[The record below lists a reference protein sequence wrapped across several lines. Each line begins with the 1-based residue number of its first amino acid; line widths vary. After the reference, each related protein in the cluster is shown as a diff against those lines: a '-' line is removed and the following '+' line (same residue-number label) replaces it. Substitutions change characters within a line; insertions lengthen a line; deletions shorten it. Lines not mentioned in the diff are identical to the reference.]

1 MADASALAARVRGVD
16 ASWLSVPVGVGLA
29 ALVVAYAPLSPD
41 AAAML
46 AITAFCVSLWV
57 GTPVPPWLTGLVGIG
72 LVGVRFSTEL
82 ALVGFGSAATW
93 LVVLGILIG
102 EATRHSGLSTLVER
116 RVFDRMPGHA
126 RSDPTTAYRYLLGA
140 FSLVALAFVVL
151 VPSALVRVLILGP
164 ILVSAGE
171 CFSERRPRVGLFLGP
186 LFVTFYGAAGV
197 LTGSLGNI
205 IVAGIVESTTG
216 VSLGWVEWL
225 TWLAPVMSLARSAVV
240 VAVAY
245 VLYRPRNSGTVS
257 VDAGAAD
264 ERPDANPDDG
274 DASTDATDGGE
285 EPIDAS
291 DARRMLAFLS
301 VGVAVWATDAIH
313 GLHPVYGALVV
324 VVLAFLPRIGVVDV
338 DAVADADFSVV
349 FFLGAVF
356 AIAEGL
362 QRTDFTAVAAD
373 RILSLVPGGAS
384 LPVVL
389 AAVAVATL
397 ALMFV
402 MEGMAVASVLTPVF
416 ISFAQGAGVPILP
429 VAMTES
435 VVLLSYFFPYQSA
448 VLVAMLGLG
457 ATDTRE
463 LVRMATVCSLLT
475 LLVLLPVQILLF
487 ALFV

>member
-1 MADASALAARVRGVD
+1 MADTSALAARVRAVD
-16 ASWLSVPVGVGLA
+16 ASWLSVPAGVGLA
-29 ALVVAYAPLSPD
+29 GLVAAYAPLSSD

-46 AITAFCVSLWV
+46 AITAFCVCLWV

-116 RVFDRMPGHA
+116 RIFERMPAHA

-205 IVAGIVESTTG
+205 IVTGIVDSTTG
-216 VSLGWVEWL
+216 LSLGWVEWL

-245 VLYRPRNSGTVS
+245 LLYRPRDSGTVTVGAS
-257 VDAGAAD
+257 LADVDTADSDAGAV
-264 ERPDANPDDG
+264 DG
-274 DASTDATDGGE
+274 AE
-285 EPIDAS
+285 EGVNAG
-291 DARRMLAFLS
+291 DARRMVAFLS
-301 VGVAVWATDAIH
+301 VGVAIWATDAIH

-324 VVLAFLPRIGVVDV
+324 VVLVFLPRVGVVDV

-362 QRTDFTAVAAD
+362 QRTDFTAFAAD
-373 RILSLVPGGAS
+373 RILSVVPGGAS
-384 LPVVL
+384 LPAVL
-389 AAVAVATL
+389 AAVAVTTL

-448 VLVAMLGLG
+448 VLVAILGIG
-457 ATDTRE
+457 AVDTHE
-463 LVRMATVCSLLT
+463 LVRMATICSLLT
-475 LLVLLPVQILLF
+475 LFVLLPIQILVF
-487 ALFV
+487 AFFF